1 MFRYL
6 SAAALAAAM
15 VLPTLAQAEEPTD
28 PNVNA
33 RHALMQLYAYNLGV
47 LGSMAQARMDY
58 DPELATEAATA
69 IYHVSMAHA
78 DRMWPEGTEVGATAD
93 SRALPAIW
101 ENRAEF
107 DAAAQALTASA
118 ESAMGSVGTDLASLQ
133 AALGGIGQN
142 CSACHRTFRQP
153 E

>member
-6 SAAALAAAM
+6 SAAAIAAATL
-15 VLPTLAQAEEPTD
+15 LPGLAQAQEATD
-28 PNVNA
+28 PNVTA
-33 RHALMQLYAYNLGV
+33 RHAMMQLYAYNLGV
-47 LGSMAQARMDY
+47 LGGMAQARIEY

-78 DRMWPEGTEVGATAD
+78 DRMWPEGTEAGATED

-107 DAAAQALTASA
+107 DAAAEALTAAA
-118 ESAMGSVGTDLASLQ
+118 ESAMGTVGTDLASLQ
-133 AALGGIGQN
+133 AGVGGIGQS
-142 CSACHRTFRQP
+142 CSGCHRTFRQP